1 MATASTGQ
9 ATCLVHA
16 TAIAVDGRAALIRG
30 PSGAGK
36 SDLALRCILGGAHLP
51 LAGGGRKHVLAD
63 LVSDDQVLLDQC
75 SGVLRARA
83 PGTIAGL
90 IEVRGVGCVRLP
102 AVSEAAV
109 ALVVD
114 LMPDAQIA
122 RLPDPP
128 TRAEILGVGL
138 PVLQLDA
145 HLASSHFKLLMWL
158 GGPHAERA

>member
-16 TAIAVDGRAALIRG
+16 TAIAVGGRAALIRG

-51 LAGGGRKHVLAD
+51 LAGSGRKHVLAD
-63 LVSDDQVLLDQC
+63 LVSDDQVLLVRDG
-75 SGVLRARA
+75 SVLRARA

-90 IEVRGVGCVRLP
+90 IEVRGVGLVRLP
-102 AVSEAAV
+102 AASEAAV
-109 ALVVD
+109 ELIVD
-114 LMPDAQIA
+114 LTPDSQLT
-122 RLPDPP
+122 RHPDPP
-128 TRAEILGVGL
+128 ARAEILGVAL

-145 HLASSHFKLLMWL
+145 HVASSSFKLLMWL
-158 GGPHAERA
+158 GGLHAERA